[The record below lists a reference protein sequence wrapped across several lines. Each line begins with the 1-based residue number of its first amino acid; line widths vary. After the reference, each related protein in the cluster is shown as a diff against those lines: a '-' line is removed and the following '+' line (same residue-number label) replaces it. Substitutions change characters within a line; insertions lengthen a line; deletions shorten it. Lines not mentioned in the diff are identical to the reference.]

1 MSNWMSENAVAA
13 EAGRAGAST
22 SCSKSVAWESRK
34 AVMAPVLS
42 ADRRLSAVLA
52 SVSAS
57 MADSFQR
64 VREAG
69 SVPRGPARERA
80 GPGPGSAEGGLR
92 EPCRPRPAGGEVL
105 LCGEGRLAGGAAGAG
120 GGVDLGRGVAAEG
133 GDHRG

>member
-42 ADRRLSAVLA
+42 ADRRLSAVLV

-57 MADSFQR
+57 MAGSFQR
-64 VREAG
+64 GREAG
-69 SVPRGPARERA
+69 NVCRGPARERDRA
-80 GPGPGSAEGGLR
+80 GPRGQQKVVSASRVVHDPLAVKYSWAVR
-92 EPCRPRPAGGEVL
+92 AVSPAGQPG
-105 LCGEGRLAGGAAGAG
+105 
-120 GGVDLGRGVAAEG
+120 
-133 GDHRG
+133 